1 VSSYPKPLPEITELT
16 KPLWEASKRGE
27 LLIQKCKKCGQAQ
40 WYPRPSCVN
49 CGSRELEWVKSSGR
63 GKVYSF
69 TIVRQVIG
77 NSPEFQKD
85 IPFVVAEIDLEEGV
99 RLYSSLVNIKPEE
112 VQVDMPV
119 EVVFEECTP
128 EISLP
133 KFKPAKTT

>member
-1 VSSYPKPLPEITELT
+1 MASYPKPLPEVTDLT

-27 LLIQKCKKCGQAQ
+27 LLVQRCKKCGHKQ

-49 CGSRELEWVKSSGR
+49 CASRDLEWTKVSGR

-69 TIVRQVIG
+69 TVVRQVIG

-99 RLYSSLVNIKPEE
+99 RLYSNVVGVPPEE
-112 VQVDMPV
+112 VKVDMPV
-119 EVVFEECTP
+119 EVTFEECSP

-133 KFKPAKTT
+133 KFKPAKS

>member
-1 VSSYPKPLPEITELT
+1 MSNYAKPLPEITEIT

-27 LLIQKCKKCGQAQ
+27 LVIQKCRKCGHMQ

-49 CGSRELEWVKSSGR
+49 CASRELEWTKVSGR

-69 TIVRQVIG
+69 TVVRQVIG

-99 RLYSSLVNIKPEE
+99 RLYSNIIGIAHEE
-112 VQVDMPV
+112 VEVDMPV
-119 EVVFEECTP
+119 EVVFEECTTD
-128 EISLP
+128 ISLP
-133 KFKPAKTT
+133 KFKPAKT